1 MEPMRQCEECGGWI
15 RSFSGNDCTCTPQKQ
30 YHAEPA
36 AEERRYTVVD
46 DTVNL
51 NRHQRRRLLAK
62 KRKAKNKKVK

>member
-36 AEERRYTVVD
+36 AEERRYIVD